1 MAKSQ
6 TKAKT
11 TKPPVAAK
19 TADAATNAIAMTQDL
34 RMIPLDQL
42 ELSPLNVR
50 KVAASAADDA
60 ELLASIRE
68 NGIKQNLVVHAI
80 SGEKFAV
87 DAGGRRL
94 KALKQLVSDGIIPND
109 HPVSCLVD
117 DEQNATVTSATENL
131 QRAAMHPA
139 DQFEAFAQL
148 IAEGRKE
155 DDIALK
161 FGVSVDLVR
170 RRLKLARIAPELI
183 EQFRAGELTLECV
196 MAFTLTDDHDR
207 QMTVWNA
214 VKDSYH
220 IHPQSIKRQ
229 LTETAHSANSSIGR
243 FVGIEAYEAAGGIL
257 LRDLFDDNAAAH
269 MENPELLER
278 LAVEKLQAA
287 AKVFEADWKWVEVH
301 LSVDYGAFRSFG
313 RVYSQ
318 DIEPDADL
326 LAEENALMAREEEL
340 AAANDGADWTDAE
353 ADEYYAIEPRL
364 REIEALQK
372 ARQPYA
378 AADQAIAGC
387 VVTIGHDGALR
398 VEKGLVRPED
408 IPVAAE
414 QAENPVDGDA
424 EIAVTRPNV
433 TPPTSSAPVPV
444 SDPATTLRKAD
455 GISASLADDLRASRQ
470 HILRAH
476 LAADYDV
483 AFDAMLY
490 ALCEQ
495 ALSRSYG
502 TEALNISVSP
512 FLAQNR
518 ETLHA
523 DTVAQ
528 KMLDALEQDL
538 AVEWMA
544 LEKPDDFQAM
554 SALSL
559 PQKQSLFAWAVGLAI
574 KPQLFSDNHPTPII
588 EEIGA
593 RLDVDVA
600 ACWRPM
606 ASTYWGRV
614 NKNHAVSMARKLV
627 GDDYAEER
635 SRERKGD
642 IATAMERAFG
652 ENAAETEGFDAA
664 VASKTARWLPNGMAF
679 KGVDDQMETSS
690 LPSTSDVDPAED
702 DGEIASDADDS
713 APDALPAFLSETAA

>member
-11 TKPPVAAK
+11 TKLPVSAK
-19 TADAATNAIAMTQDL
+19 AADAATPAITMTQDL
-34 RMIPLDQL
+34 RLIPLDQL

-50 KVAASAADDA
+50 KVAASAIDDA

-68 NGIKQNLVVHAI
+68 NGIKQNLVVHVLPD
-80 SGEKFAV
+80 GKFAV

-94 KALKQLVSDGIIPND
+94 KALKQLANDGIIPND
-109 HPVSCLVD
+109 HPVSCLVE
-117 DEQNATVTSATENL
+117 DEQNAIVTSTTENL

-139 DQFEAFAQL
+139 DQFEAFEQM

-183 EQFRAGELTLECV
+183 EQFRAGEITLECV

-229 LTETAHSANSSIGR
+229 LTETAHSASSGIGR
-243 FVGIEAYEAAGGIL
+243 FVGIKVYEAAGGVL

-278 LAVEKLQAA
+278 LAIEKLQDA
-287 AKVFEADWKWVEVH
+287 AKTYETDWKWVEVH

-313 RVYSQ
+313 RVYPQ
-318 DIEPDADL
+318 DIEPDVDL

-372 ARQPYA
+372 SRQPYA
-378 AADQAIAGC
+378 QTDRAIAGC
-387 VVTIGHDGALR
+387 VVTIGHDGELW
-398 VEKGLVRPED
+398 VERGLVRPDD
-408 IPVAAE
+408 IPVTAE
-414 QAENPVDGDA
+414 QTEDFVDGDA
-424 EIAVTRPNV
+424 QVAVSRPNV

-495 ALSRSYG
+495 ALSHSYG
-502 TEALNISVSP
+502 TEALNISISP

-518 ETLHA
+518 EPLHA

-538 AVEWMA
+538 AVEWMT
-544 LEKPDDFQAM
+544 LEKPDDFRAM
-554 SALSL
+554 SALPL

-574 KPQLFSDNHPTPII
+574 KPQLLSDNHPTPII

-600 ACWRPM
+600 ACWRPT

-614 NKNHAVSMARKLV
+614 NKGHAVSMARKLV

-642 IATAMERAFG
+642 IAAAMERAFA
-652 ENAAETEGFDAA
+652 EQAAETEGFDAA
-664 VASKTARWLPNGMAF
+664 IATRTARWLPDGMAF
-679 KGVDDQMETSS
+679 NATDNAVAKSAEGADVTTSS
-690 LPSTSDVDPAED
+690 AED
-702 DGEIASDADDS
+702 AT
-713 APDALPAFLSETAA
+713 PDVLPAFLSETAA

>member
-11 TKPPVAAK
+11 KKPPLAAK
-19 TADAATNAIAMTQDL
+19 AAEAATTAIGKKQDL

-68 NGIKQNLVVHAI
+68 TGIKQNLVVHAL
-80 SGEKFAV
+80 SDGKFAV

-109 HPVSCLVD
+109 YLVSCLVE

-139 DQFEAFAQL
+139 DQFEAFAQM

-183 EQFRAGELTLECV
+183 EQFRTGELTLECV

-220 IHPQSIKRQ
+220 IHPQFIKRQ
-229 LTETAHSANSSIGR
+229 LTETAHSASSSIGR
-243 FVGIEAYEAAGGIL
+243 FVGIEAYEAAGGVL

-278 LAVEKLQAA
+278 LAVEKLQDA

-313 RVYSQ
+313 RVYPQ

-372 ARQPYA
+372 ARLPYA

-408 IPVAAE
+408 IPVATE
-414 QAENPVDGDA
+414 QIEDPAGGDA
-424 EIAVTRPNV
+424 ETGVTRPNV

-502 TEALNISVSP
+502 TEALNISISP

-538 AVEWMA
+538 AVEWMT
-544 LEKPDDFQAM
+544 LEKPDDFHAM
-554 SALSL
+554 SALPL
-559 PQKQSLFAWAVGLAI
+559 PRKQSLFAWAVGLAI
-574 KPQLFSDNHPTPII
+574 KPQLLSDNHPTPII

-600 ACWRPM
+600 ACWRPT

-614 NKNHAVSMARKLV
+614 NKGHAVSMARKLV

-642 IATAMERAFG
+642 IAAAMERAFA
-652 ENAAETEGFDAA
+652 ESAAETEGFDAV
-664 VASKTARWLPNGMAF
+664 VASKTARWLPDGMAF
-679 KGVDDQMETSS
+679 KGADDLMETSS
-690 LPSTSDVDPAED
+690 LPSASDVDPAED
-702 DGEIASDADDS
+702 DGEITSDAEDT
-713 APDALPAFLSETAA
+713 AQDALPAFLSETAA